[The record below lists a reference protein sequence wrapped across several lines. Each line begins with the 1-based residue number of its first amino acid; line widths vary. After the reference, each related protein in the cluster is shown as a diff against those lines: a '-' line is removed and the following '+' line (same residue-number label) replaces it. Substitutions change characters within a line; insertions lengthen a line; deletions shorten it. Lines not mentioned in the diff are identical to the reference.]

1 MNFKRVYTST
11 KTYFVLSFL
20 ALVLLVFTST
30 MAYKQVVVMQN
41 SAEMVSHSLH
51 VYNGIS
57 LLTAHYT
64 EADSEEFR
72 DALLNSDKSE
82 NVYQAY
88 REEGRVIMDSLTHL
102 LDDNPSQIKRLQ
114 SVKGLLSDLYNQLQ
128 DLDETDLDTDDT
140 LLQYRDAQKSV
151 VSITLYQIRSL
162 KSDILS
168 EEQRLMQLR
177 QETYESDKSLAPL
190 LLLLLAFL
198 ALLVFILSFLRM
210 YRNKLRIRES
220 ENFLRNV
227 LGTTDNVVNY
237 YEPIFNDDDNE
248 IVDFTIV
255 YANAC
260 NRDYFG
266 LDPDDM
272 LGKTVLE
279 VFPFLKGSDAFS
291 KFVECYNTQ
300 EKVKFE
306 IEMTMNDSHMW
317 FESLVTTLSNG
328 ILVTARNIT
337 AQEQAKN
344 TQLKLKKRLE
354 NQNLKLLD
362 NRALLAN
369 IFKSIS
375 HIVMHFKSIRNENNE
390 IIDFQVLFVNDRIN
404 PVTGDIPEEIKNKN
418 VSDVFPEIFKTG
430 VFEHLVNAIENNKTI
445 EYDVPYEKGDKTHW
459 FSATAIKLGDGVTV
473 TIRET
478 TDEKEKSD
486 QLLKLNEQLVIRN
499 SILNDAESI
508 AKIGSFLW
516 YKDSDTRE
524 LSDNFYRILGFNP
537 NEFLSSSK
545 KYRDFIHP
553 EDLAVYDRRLKDS
566 INGLTSDEFT
576 YRIITKKGK
585 IKFVKTNGQFLDKE
599 GQTVMIG
606 VVQDVTQTISAA
618 EELRKSNSE
627 LQQSNAELESFNRVA
642 SHDLQEPLRKIQLFI
657 SRIEDIEGETFSG
670 KGSNYFV
677 KVKNAAER
685 MQNLIQNLLAYSR
698 IDSSKTDLER
708 IDLNDVLHKVQEDLA
723 NTIKDTAAE
732 ITSDKLPD
740 IHGVFFQMEQLFAN
754 LMANALKYRSKTSV
768 PKIVIQSNKVSS
780 SELPIDFITTSQLY
794 YKITFSDNGIGFD
807 EKHTEKIFEVFQ
819 RLHQKTEYTGTG
831 IGLAICK
838 KIVENHNGYI
848 YAKGKLGEGAQFIIF
863 LPA

>member
-30 MAYKQVVVMQN
+30 MAYKQIVVMQK

-72 DALLNSDKSE
+72 DALLKSDKSE
-82 NVYQAY
+82 NVFKAY
-88 REEGRVIMDSLTHL
+88 REEGRVIMDSLMHL
-102 LDDNPSQIKRLQ
+102 LEDDPSQIKRLQ
-114 SVKGLLSDLYNQLQ
+114 SVKGLLGDLYNQLQ
-128 DLDETDLDTDDT
+128 DLDNTDLETDDT

-151 VSITLYQIRSL
+151 ISITLYQIRSL
-162 KSDILS
+162 KGDILR
-168 EEQRLMQLR
+168 EEQRLMHLR

-237 YEPIFNDDDNE
+237 YEPIFNEDND
-248 IVDFTIV
+248 IVDFIIV

-279 VFPFLKGSDAFS
+279 VFPFLEGHDAFS
-291 KFVECYNTQ
+291 KFLECYNTQ

-306 IEMTMNDSHMW
+306 IEMTMNGSHMW

-328 ILVTARNIT
+328 ILVTSRNIT
-337 AQEQAKN
+337 AQERAKN

-375 HIVMHFKSIRNENNE
+375 HIVMHFKSIRNANNE

-404 PVTGDIPEEIKNKN
+404 PVTGDIPEEIKNRN

-430 VFEHLVNAIENNKTI
+430 VFEHLVNAIDNNKTVK
-445 EYDVPYEKGDKTHW
+445 YDVPYEKEGKTHW

-486 QLLKLNEQLVIRN
+486 QLLQLNEQLVIRN

-508 AKIGSFLW
+508 SKIGSFLW
-516 YKDSDTRE
+516 YKDSDTSE
-524 LSDNFYRILGFNP
+524 LSDNFYRILGFSP
-537 NEFLSSSK
+537 NEFVSSSK

-553 EDLAVYDRRLKDS
+553 EDLPIYDMRLKES
-566 INGLTSDEFT
+566 ISGLTSDEFT
-576 YRIITKKGK
+576 YRIITNKGK
-585 IKFVKTNGQFLDKE
+585 IKYLKTNGQFLDKD

-606 VVQDVTQTISAA
+606 VVQDVTQTIRAA
-618 EELRKSNSE
+618 EELRKSNAE

-657 SRIEDIEGETFSG
+657 SRIEDMEGETFSE

-708 IDLNDVLHKVQEDLA
+708 VDLNDVLLKVQEDLA
-723 NTIKDTAAE
+723 NTIKDTEAE
-732 ITSDKLPD
+732 IVLDKLPD

-754 LMANALKYRSKTSV
+754 LLANALKYRSKTSL
-768 PKIVIQSNKVSS
+768 PKIEIQSSKVSNA
-780 SELPIDFITTSQLY
+780 ELPTDFRTTSQEY
-794 YKITFSDNGIGFD
+794 YKIIVSDNGIGFD

-848 YAKGKLGEGAQFIIF
+848 YAKGTLGAGAQFIIF